1 MALNEQS
8 NGFSNISHQDLE
20 SFIMD
25 DNLGLKEEELFNL
38 ITGWVKNGYP
48 GRASLLNHVR
58 YQNMNEDFKKN
69 IIDSMEDVNLKNAIR
84 RSLTNKRIIGMNP
97 RNPNEIVLAIGG
109 MMNYPDGPFQ
119 PIEIGASFGLPT
131 QTWKAMKAEH
141 KMPVK
146 RAFHGIG
153 LVNNIIY
160 LFGGLC
166 QVPGNI
172 ENTDLENSSSTV
184 AFDTIKKV
192 SK

>member
-1 MALNEQS
+1 
-8 NGFSNISHQDLE
+8 
-20 SFIMD
+20 
-25 DNLGLKEEELFNL
+25 
-38 ITGWVKNGYP
+38 
-48 GRASLLNHVR
+48 
-58 YQNMNEDFKKN
+58 
-69 IIDSMEDVNLKNAIR
+69 
-84 RSLTNKRIIGMNP
+84 MNP
-97 RNPNEIVLAIGG
+97 RNPNEIVLAFGG

>member
-1 MALNEQS
+1 
-8 NGFSNISHQDLE
+8 
-20 SFIMD
+20 MD
-25 DNLGLKEEELFNL
+25 DNLARKEEELFDL
-38 ITGWVKNGYP
+38 IIGWVKNGYP

-69 IIDSMEDVNLKNAIR
+69 IIDSMEDDSLKNAIR
-84 RSLTNKRIIGMNP
+84 RSLTNERIIGMNP

-160 LFGGLC
+160 LFGGLF